1 MQLNKFDIF
10 PTEIISFQFNIEEIQ
25 PLIDEISKNKKKI
38 KQTSDFH
45 KSVGGVGK
53 YYTDHANPTK
63 LYEYEKIMMMIS
75 NYFINNN
82 KTFNVVNYWSAIYFE
97 NSIHETH
104 NHVNFIAEKGHN
116 YSSVLYLSNIGGTK
130 FFSSNNTS
138 SAIDVTIPSKVG
150 KIIFFP
156 ANLFHSGI
164 NNEKGERIIISS
176 NIGIYDARNNS

>member
-130 FFSSNNTS
+130 FLVQTIQVQPLMLQYHLKLVKLFFSLQ
-138 SAIDVTIPSKVG
+138 IYFIVELIMKKG
-150 KIIFFP
+150 K
-156 ANLFHSGI
+156 
-164 NNEKGERIIISS
+164 E
-176 NIGIYDARNNS
+176 

>member
-10 PTEIISFQFNIEEIQ
+10 PTEIISFQFNTEEIQ

-38 KQTSDFH
+38 KQISDFYNN
-45 KSVGGVGK
+45 VGGVGK
-53 YYTDHANPTK
+53 YYTDYENPTK
-63 LYEYEKIMMMIS
+63 LHEYEKLMMMIG
-75 NYFINNN
+75 NYFINNK
-82 KTFNVVNYWSAIYFE
+82 KTFNIQNYWSAIYFE

-104 NHVNFIAEKGHN
+104 NHVNFIKEKTHN
-116 YSSVLYLSNIGGTK
+116 YSTVLYLSNIGGTK

-138 SAIDVTIPSKVG
+138 LIDDITISSRVG

-156 ANLFHSGI
+156 SNLLHSGI

-176 NIGIYDARNNS
+176 NIGIHEQ